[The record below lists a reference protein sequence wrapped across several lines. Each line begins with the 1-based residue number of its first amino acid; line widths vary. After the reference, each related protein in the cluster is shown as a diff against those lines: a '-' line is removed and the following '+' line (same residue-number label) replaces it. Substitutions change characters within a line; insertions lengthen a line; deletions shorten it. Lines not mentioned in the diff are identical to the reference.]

1 MKIPDICEPKLLFS
15 VDAVEK
21 QLERIFHDP
30 HFTESVI
37 LKKFLSFIV
46 QETIHGRSNQLKE
59 YTIAVNVL
67 NKSQNFNPQE
77 NGIVRIHAGRLRH
90 ALCKYYTEIG
100 HNDQIIITIPKGK
113 YVPVFTS
120 RVNARAMSMINHGI
134 NNSGYETAEHG
145 DFTFAILPFIS
156 ATKNV
161 SAKLFADGLCLQ
173 ISSML
178 ARVRSI
184 SVIAYQAVKNLVGQ
198 YPDYREMGAVI
209 GFNHII
215 TGGVQYLKDK
225 LRVTVQLIECVSCR
239 QVWSETFEKQI
250 SKSNLFEIE
259 DDIVRRIFDQL
270 EEFVHNKELASHSP
284 LPVAL

>member
-1 MKIPDICEPKLLFS
+1 MQEFSETELLFS
-15 VDAVEK
+15 VDAVEG

-67 NKSQNFNPQE
+67 NKPQNFNPQE

-90 ALCKYYTEIG
+90 ALCKYYTETG

-120 RVNARAMSMINHGI
+120 RVNARAMTMFNHGI
-134 NNSGYETAEHG
+134 NDSGYETAEHG
-145 DFTFAILPFIS
+145 DFTLAVLPFLC
-156 ATKNV
+156 A
-161 SAKLFADGLCLQ
+161 AKTPLAKFFADGLCLQ

-178 ARVRSI
+178 TRVTSI
-184 SVIAYQAVKNLVGQ
+184 SVIAYQAVKNLIDQ

-215 TGGVQYLKDK
+215 TGGVQSLKDT
-225 LRVTVQLIECVSCR
+225 LRVSVQLIECGSYR

-259 DDIVRRIFDQL
+259 DDIVRHIFGRL
-270 EEFVHNKELASHSP
+270 EEFVRNREFASHRA
-284 LPVAL
+284 LPFAL

>member
-1 MKIPDICEPKLLFS
+1 MKMSDISEPKLLFS
-15 VDAVEK
+15 VDAVED

-30 HFTESVI
+30 HFTESII

-46 QETIHGRSNQLKE
+46 QETILGRANQLKE
-59 YTIAVNVL
+59 YTIAVGVL
-67 NKSQNFNPQE
+67 DKPCSFNPQE

-90 ALCKYYTEIG
+90 ALHKYYEELG
-100 HNDQIIITIPKGK
+100 RDDQIIITIPKGK
-113 YVPVFTS
+113 YVPVFS
-120 RVNARAMSMINHGI
+120 NRVHVRAITINHGP
-134 NNSGYETAEHG
+134 NHTGYETTEHG
-145 DFTFAILPFIS
+145 DLTLAVLPFTS

-161 SAKLFADGLCLQ
+161 SAKFFADGLCLQ

-178 ARVRSI
+178 TRISSV
-184 SVIAYQAVKNLVGQ
+184 SVIAYHAIRNLVDH
-198 YPDYREMGAVI
+198 YPDCREMGAAF

-215 TGGVQYLKDK
+215 TGGVQYLNDK

-239 QVWSETFEKQI
+239 QVWSETFERQI
-250 SKSNLFEIE
+250 SKSNFFEVE

-270 EEFVHNKELASHSP
+270 EEFVQNREFASRGS

>member
-46 QETIHGRSNQLKE
+46 QETILGRANQLKE
-59 YTIAVNVL
+59 YTIAVGVL
-67 NKSQNFNPQE
+67 DKPCSFNPQE

-90 ALCKYYTEIG
+90 ALHKYYEELG
-100 HNDQIIITIPKGK
+100 RDDQIIITIPKGK
-113 YVPVFTS
+113 YVPVFTN
-120 RVNARAMSMINHGI
+120 RVHVRAMNMINHAL
-134 NNSGYETAEHG
+134 NDSGFEIEEHG
-145 DFTFAILPFIS
+145 DLTLAVLPFTS

-161 SAKLFADGLCLQ
+161 SAKFFADGLCLQ

-178 ARVRSI
+178 TRVSSV
-184 SVIAYQAVKNLVGQ
+184 SVIAYQVIKNLVGQ
-198 YPDYREMGAVI
+198 YPDCREMGAAF

-239 QVWSETFEKQI
+239 QVWSETFEKEI
-250 SKSNLFEIE
+250 SKSNFFEIE

>member
-46 QETIHGRSNQLKE
+46 QETILGRANQLKE
-59 YTIAVNVL
+59 YTIAIGVL
-67 NKSQNFNPQE
+67 DKPHYFNPQE

-90 ALCKYYTEIG
+90 ALHKYYEELG
-100 HNDQIIITIPKGK
+100 RDDQIIITIPKGK
-113 YVPVFTS
+113 YVPVFTN
-120 RVNARAMSMINHGI
+120 RVQVRAMKIVNHGS
-134 NNSGYETAEHG
+134 NDSGYETTERG
-145 DFTFAILPFIS
+145 DLILAVLPFTS

-178 ARVRSI
+178 TRVSSV
-184 SVIAYQAVKNLVGQ
+184 SVIAYQVIKNLVGQ
-198 YPDYREMGAVI
+198 YPDCREMGAAF

-239 QVWSETFEKQI
+239 QAWSETFEKQI
-250 SKSNLFEIE
+250 SKSNFFEIE